1 MVMEAQSG
9 VCRIV
14 LQRPQIRLI
23 GPSKLLRVRSRHE
36 DCLVNHLIVAQCF
49 RAGPGEYSAYCAS
62 GEEAGHVAYVQAV
75 CCYIAQSSDVL
86 RARLSG
92 RLVSNAVMASAP
104 QHPFWLEVLRE
115 IFQSLDSKQIFPLCV
130 GQLR

>member
-1 MVMEAQSG
+1 MVMEASNR
-9 VCRIV
+9 VSAETCCRDH
-14 LQRPQIRLI
+14 RIRLI
-23 GPSKLLRVRSRHE
+23 GPSKMVRVRSRHE
-36 DCLVNHLIVAQCF
+36 DCLVNHLIAVLANAVFSFSCYKYF
-49 RAGPGEYSAYCAS
+49 LAGPGEYSAYCAS
-62 GEEAGHVAYVQAV
+62 GEEAGQVAYEQAV

-115 IFQSLDSKQIFPLCV
+115 IFQSLD
-130 GQLR
+130 